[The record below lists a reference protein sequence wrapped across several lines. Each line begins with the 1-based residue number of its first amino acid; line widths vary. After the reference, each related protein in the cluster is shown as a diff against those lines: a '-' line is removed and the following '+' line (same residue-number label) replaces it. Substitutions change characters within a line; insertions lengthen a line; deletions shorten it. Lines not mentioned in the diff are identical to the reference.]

1 MSEKGYSSQI
11 IGQQWMETVF
21 DPQTQGIANGRT
33 RLLIVD
39 GHSSHFTY
47 ELLDHA
53 TAHNIVVIC
62 LPPHTTHALQ
72 SELPCSCYDNTESTL
87 LALDVLGFSQFKHY
101 YAQILDD
108 QARDGFGAMN
118 KHAFL
123 QAIERPFTK
132 AFTVENIKKS
142 FELVGLHPFNPSVIK
157 TSKMAPS
164 IPTSINDPLHTDEP
178 SPVKAMRTAFTSLL
192 DNSTLPVPSFPS
204 LHLQPDP
211 PPSTSPLSSIP
222 SIDANDLS
230 PQEVAQ
236 SLLQGTSAAWI
247 VSNTPVTSSVA
258 FKPYH
263 TPSAPSIRA
272 TIPPPTSLQHSP
284 NDPLPTHDLTA
295 ENTALREHI
304 NKLNHI
310 IASQRVQ
317 LTLNSLAVRKLKHQ
331 LYEKEQRGQ
340 EKQRQQLFKGKAQI
354 VTAPEFQ
361 NLVKDIHEKHHL
373 EKERKEMRAEERKRK
388 ANANAALKDWKVQ
401 LLERYDEDMASYKE
415 ECVILAA
422 DGVPKKYWP
431 KKPAHPMR
439 GRNAK
444 QLQPM
449 SHNSPPP
456 LIPTTHPHHTA
467 APADVIVDLGDDT
480 EDSEYEDFDDEL
492 DV

>member
-1 MSEKGYSSQI
+1 MSEKGYSSQV

-47 ELLDHA
+47 ELLSYA

-72 SELPCSCYDNTESTL
+72 SELPCSCYDNAESTL

-108 QARDGFGAMN
+108 RARDGFGAMN
-118 KHAFL
+118 KCAFL
-123 QAIERPFTK
+123 QAIEEPFNM

-142 FELVGLHPFNPSVIK
+142 FEIVGLHPFNPNVIK

-164 IPTSINDPLHTDEP
+164 ISTSIKDPLLTDEP
-178 SPVKAMRTAFTSLL
+178 SPVKAMKTAFTSLL
-192 DNSTLPVPSFPS
+192 DNSTLPVPPFPS
-204 LHLQPDP
+204 LHLQPD
-211 PPSTSPLSSIP
+211 TSPLTSAPPPMP
-222 SIDANDLS
+222 SIAANNLS

-236 SLLQGTSAAWI
+236 ALLQRTSAAWI
-247 VSNTPVTSSVA
+247 VNNSPVTSSVV
-258 FKPYH
+258 FKPYC
-263 TPSAPSIRA
+263 TPSVPSIRA
-272 TIPPPTSLQHSP
+272 TMPPQTSTQSSP
-284 NDPLPTHDLTA
+284 NDLTA
-295 ENTALREHI
+295 ENTALHEHI
-304 NKLNHI
+304 NRLNHI

-317 LTLNSLAVRKLKHQ
+317 LTLNSLAVRKLQHQ

-340 EKQRQQLFKGKAQI
+340 DRQRQHLFKGKAQI

-361 NLVKDIHEKHHL
+361 KLVKDIQEKHHL

-388 ANANAALKDWKVQ
+388 ADANAALEDQKAQ
-401 LLERYDEDMASYKE
+401 LIERYKEDMASYE
-415 ECVILAA
+415 DECAALAA
-422 DGVPKKYWP
+422 DGVPKKFWP
-431 KKPAHPMR
+431 KKPTHPTR
-439 GRNAK
+439 GRKAR
-444 QLQPM
+444 QLQRM
-449 SHNSPPP
+449 SLNSPPSP
-456 LIPTTHPHHTA
+456 IPTTRPHRTA
-467 APADVIVDLGDDT
+467 APTDVIVDLGDDF
-480 EDSEYEDFDDEL
+480 EDSEYEDFDDEP